1 MMEPRQVHERIHSN
15 AKPLQC
21 PHCPAAFKAHGSLR
35 WHLGHTHADLYPTSA
50 HLSTRG
56 CTVPEAD
63 DDGTGLGVSS
73 KRAAAQRRAGAALE
87 SLCIPLPT
95 SRSVPVAQQAV
106 LPKVSLGGPLRRA
119 RN

>member
-1 MMEPRQVHERIHSN
+1 MEPRQVHERIHSN

-63 DDGTGLGVSS
+63 DDGTGLKRWECSS
-73 KRAAAQRRAGAALE
+73 Y
-87 SLCIPLPT
+87 
-95 SRSVPVAQQAV
+95 
-106 LPKVSLGGPLRRA
+106 
-119 RN
+119 